1 MKTALW
7 IARRFSFARKRF
19 RIINVIS
26 AISLAGIIVGVST
39 LLIVMSVLN
48 GFQKLAYDMFTTI
61 EGEVQLVSRSDG
73 GISVSDSLL
82 QALASVEGVAAA
94 EPFAE
99 GEAIMS
105 SGGGQDQGHLHPGV
119 PQVDDEQDEDAGH
132 GPRLCG
138 PLS

>member
-1 MKTALW
+1 MKTAFW

-48 GFQKLAYDMFTTI
+48 GFQKLALDMFTTL
-61 EGEVQLVSRSDG
+61 EGPVQLVSHNGDS
-73 GISVSDSLL
+73 IEVSDSLL
-82 QALASVEGVAAA
+82 ATISSVRGVVSA

-105 SGGGQDQGHLHPGV
+105 GGEKAKL
-119 PQVDDEQDEDAGH
+119 A
-132 GPRLCG
+132 RLG
-138 PLS
+138 G